1 MSHIYARAEMLPPRA
16 VDKLQ
21 KNEPS
26 RSRSPMKLGAR
37 AKT

>member
-1 MSHIYARAEMLPPRA
+1 MSHIYARDEMLPPSA

-26 RSRSPMKLGAR
+26 RSPMKLGAR